1 MKQAAYYHLEQ
12 IGGQPKLASADGKEM
27 STVGLAA
34 HCDLCPHACL
44 IREGHAGR
52 CRSRVFHDGKLWA
65 MSYAE
70 PCALAVDPVEKKPLN
85 HFHPGTQ
92 CLSVACTGCNL
103 HCLNCQNSD
112 ISQAKPEDVEHAT
125 WLPEDLVGVCLQQH
139 LPSIAYTY
147 TEPLTWIE
155 YMLDTARL
163 AHEHGIYNILVS
175 AGYVNEQPLRDL
187 LPYLDAANIDLKSIS
202 DDVYHRLNGASLAP
216 VQRTLRLI
224 HEAGIELEVTNLLV
238 DGWNTSEEMVR
249 GLCRWLVDNGMADVP
264 LHLSR
269 CFPSYRMPDLRP
281 TLLSDMMRAKDIAKE
296 EGIRWVHLGN
306 V

>member
-1 MKQAAYYHLEQ
+1 M
-12 IGGQPKLASADGKEM
+12 
-27 STVGLAA
+27 
-34 HCDLCPHACL
+34 
-44 IREGHAGR
+44 
-52 CRSRVFHDGKLWA
+52 
-65 MSYAE
+65 
-70 PCALAVDPVEKKPLN
+70 
-85 HFHPGTQ
+85 
-92 CLSVACTGCNL
+92 ACTGCNL
-103 HCLNCQNSD
+103 RCLNCQNSD
-112 ISQAKPEDVEHAT
+112 ISQVRPEDVEHAT
-125 WLPEDLVGVCLQQH
+125 WQPEDLVGVCLQRH
-139 LPSIAYTY
+139 LPFIAYTY

-175 AGYVNEQPLRDL
+175 AGYINEQPLRDL

-249 GLCRWLVDNGMADVP
+249 GLCRWLVGNGMADVP

-281 TLLSDMMRAKDIAKE
+281 TPLSDMMRAKDIAKE
-296 EGIRWVHLGN
+296 ESIRWVHLGN

>member
-1 MKQAAYYHLEQ
+1 
-12 IGGQPKLASADGKEM
+12 
-27 STVGLAA
+27 
-34 HCDLCPHACL
+34 
-44 IREGHAGR
+44 
-52 CRSRVFHDGKLWA
+52 

-103 HCLNCQNSD
+103 RCLNCQNSS
-112 ISQAKPEDVEHAT
+112 ISQVKPEDVEHAT
-125 WLPEDLVGVCLQQH
+125 WQPEDLVGVCLQQH

-175 AGYVNEQPLRDL
+175 AGYVNELPLRDL

-202 DDVYHRLNGASLAP
+202 DDVYHRLNGASLA
-216 VQRTLRLI
+216 
-224 HEAGIELEVTNLLV
+224 LV

-249 GLCRWLVDNGMADVP
+249 GLCRWLVDNDMADVP

-269 CFPSYRMPDLRP
+269 CFPSYRMPDLKP
-281 TLLSDMMRAKDIAKE
+281 TPIPDMLRARDIAKE

-306 V
+306 M

>member
-1 MKQAAYYHLEQ
+1 MKQASYYHLEK
-12 IGGQPKLASADGKEM
+12 IERIEANGQETGDAE
-27 STVGLAA
+27 LAA
-34 HCDLCPHACL
+34 RCDLCPHACL

-103 HCLNCQNSD
+103 RCLNCQNSS
-112 ISQAKPEDVEHAT
+112 ISQVKPEDVEHAT
-125 WLPEDLVGVCLQQH
+125 WQPEDLVGVCLQQH

-155 YMLDTARL
+155 
-163 AHEHGIYNILVS
+163 NILVS
-175 AGYVNEQPLRDL
+175 AGYVNELPLRDL

-249 GLCRWLVDNGMADVP
+249 GLCRWLVDNDMADVP

-269 CFPSYRMPDLRP
+269 CFPSYRMPDLKP
-281 TLLSDMMRAKDIAKE
+281 TPIPDMLRARDIAKE

-306 V
+306 M

>member
-1 MKQAAYYHLEQ
+1 MKQASYYHLEKVTAL
-12 IGGQPKLASADGKEM
+12 GQEAD
-27 STVGLAA
+27 VDLAA
-34 HCDLCPHACL
+34 RCDLCPHACL
-44 IREGHAGR
+44 IGEGHAGR
-52 CRSRVFHDGKLWA
+52 CRSRVFRDGKLWA
-65 MSYAE
+65 TSYAE

-103 HCLNCQNSD
+103 RCLNCQNSS
-112 ISQAKPEDVEHAT
+112 ISQVKPEDVEYAT
-125 WLPEDLVGVCLQQH
+125 WQPEDLVGVCLQQH

-147 TEPLTWIE
+147 TEPLTWFE

-202 DDVYHRLNGASLAP
+202 DDVYHRLSGASLAP

-224 HEAGIELEVTNLLV
+224 HEADIELEVTNLLV

-249 GLCRWLVDNGMADVP
+249 GLCRWLVDNDMADVP

-269 CFPSYRMPDLRP
+269 CFPSYRMPDLKP
-281 TLLSDMMRAKDIAKE
+281 TPIPDMLRARDIAKE

-306 V
+306 M

>member
-1 MKQAAYYHLEQ
+1 MKQASYYHLEK
-12 IGGQPKLASADGKEM
+12 IDEHIKRIEANGQETGDAE
-27 STVGLAA
+27 LAA
-34 HCDLCPHACL
+34 RCDLCPHACL

-103 HCLNCQNSD
+103 RCLNCQNSS
-112 ISQAKPEDVEHAT
+112 ISQVKPEDVEHAT
-125 WLPEDLVGVCLQQH
+125 WQPEDLVGVCLQQH

-147 TEPLTWIE
+147 TEPLTW
-155 YMLDTARL
+155 M
-163 AHEHGIYNILVS
+163 
-175 AGYVNEQPLRDL
+175 
-187 LPYLDAANIDLKSIS
+187 PYLDAANIDLKSIS

-249 GLCRWLVDNGMADVP
+249 GLCRWLVDNDMADVP

-269 CFPSYRMPDLRP
+269 CFPSYRMPDLKP
-281 TLLSDMMRAKDIAKE
+281 TPIPDMLRARDIAKE

-306 V
+306 M

>member
-1 MKQAAYYHLEQ
+1 MKQASYYHLEK
-12 IGGQPKLASADGKEM
+12 ITALGQEADVE
-27 STVGLAA
+27 LAA
-34 HCDLCPHACL
+34 RCDLCPHACL

-92 CLSVACTGCNL
+92 CL
-103 HCLNCQNSD
+103 NCQNSD
-112 ISQAKPEDVEHAT
+112 ISQVRQEDVEHAT
-125 WLPEDLVGVCLQQH
+125 WQPEDLVGVCLQQH

-163 AHEHGIYNILVS
+163 AHEHDIYNILVS
-175 AGYVNEQPLRDL
+175 AGYVNEQPLHDL
-187 LPYLDAANIDLKSIS
+187 IPYLDAANIDLKSIS

-216 VQRTLRLI
+216 VQRTLRII

-249 GLCRWLVDNGMADVP
+249 GLCRWLVGNGMSDVP

-269 CFPSYRMPDLRP
+269 CFPSYRMPDLKP
-281 TLLSDMMRAKDIAKE
+281 TPIPDMLRARDIAKE

>member
-1 MKQAAYYHLEQ
+1 MKQAAYYHIEQ
-12 IGGQPKLASADGKEM
+12 IGGNGHDTAGG
-27 STVGLAA
+27 TLAA
-34 HCDLCPHACL
+34 RCDLCPHACL
-44 IREGHAGR
+44 IGEGHAGR
-52 CRSRVFHDGKLWA
+52 CRSRVFRDGKLWA
-65 MSYAE
+65 TSYAE

-85 HFHPGTQ
+85 HFHPGTL

-103 HCLNCQNSD
+103 RCLNCQNSS
-112 ISQAKPEDVEHAT
+112 ISQARPEDVEHAT
-125 WLPEDLVGVCLQQH
+125 WQPADLVGVCLQQH

-163 AHEHGIYNILVS
+163 AHEQGIYNILVS

-187 LPYLDAANIDLKSIS
+187 LPFLDAANIDLKSIS

-224 HEAGIELEVTNLLV
+224 HEAGVALEVTNLLV

-249 GLCRWLVDNGMADVP
+249 ALCRWLVDNGMADVP

-269 CFPSYRMPDLRP
+269 CFPSYRMPNLRP
-281 TLLSDMMRAKDIAKE
+281 TPFPVMMRAKDIAEE